1 MDDISGYQTYEEWR
15 QHQEELAGR
24 PSVTMK
30 DIYTHEDFLSS
41 GLRPPTSSK
50 CDGTQPSTTAR
61 RRVSETV
68 DSDSEDSSSSSSSS
82 SPSSPS
88 SPSSCITSDTY
99 SDIFEHYNVST
110 TVLGRGHYGAVREC
124 THRTTGVKYAVK
136 TIDKRKVSR
145 HDHIAREVQLLRSV
159 NHPHIMQMIDCFED
173 TTHVHIITEVCNG
186 GELFDLVVN
195 NTHDMGCL
203 PEERARC
210 IIKSLLQSVH
220 YLHSKDIVH
229 RDIKP
234 ENLLLSTTNNEQ
246 GDTTTTTNVKLID
259 FGLARIHTQQ
269 SNTFMTNQVG
279 TSYYMSPEI
288 HSGKYD
294 RSCDIWATGI
304 VSYILLAGYPPF
316 NGDTDDEVQRSTQV
330 GYFIFERQVW
340 ETLSM
345 NCRDF
350 VYRLL
355 CSNEDKRIISAEEA
369 LYHPWMMNG

>member
-1 MDDISGYQTYEEWR
+1 MNDISNFQTYEEWR
-15 QHQEELAGR
+15 QHQAELASR
-24 PSVTMK
+24 PSATME
-30 DIYTHEDFLSS
+30 DIYTHEDFLSA

-50 CDGTQPSTTAR
+50 CNGTQPPIIAR
-61 RRVSETV
+61 RRVSVTV
-68 DSDSEDSSSSSSSS
+68 DSDSEDSSSSSFSI

-88 SPSSCITSDTY
+88 SPITSDTY

-173 TTHVHIITEVCNG
+173 TTYVHIITEICNG
-186 GELFDLVVN
+186 GELFDMVVD
-195 NTHDMGCL
+195 NTHASGCL
-203 PEERARC
+203 PEEQARR
-210 IIKSLLQSVH
+210 IIKSLLQSVQ

-234 ENLLLSTTNNEQ
+234 ENLLLSTTNGQ
-246 GDTTTTTNVKLID
+246 GDTTTTTTNVKLID

-294 RSCDIWATGI
+294 RSCDIWAIGI

-316 NGDTDDEVQRSTQV
+316 NGDNDDEVQRSTQV

-340 ETLSM
+340 EKLSM

-350 VYRLL
+350 VYRLI
-355 CSNEDKRIISAEEA
+355 CSNEDKRIVSAEEA
-369 LYHPWMMNG
+369 LYHPWMMTGNV